1 MNLAN
6 FLVRSARTCPDNPA
20 VSLGESVWIH
30 KDRTLGWRLA
40 RTVCIALALG
50 GGLAAAAAE
59 APAVIRNRALTVGG
73 AKEVD
78 AAVKV
83 VAIDSRTVVDDKS
96 YIEVAPGQHAIEVV
110 CTARVLVGMGTVDFP
125 NTSVLTI
132 QAESGRVY
140 RLDAKV
146 TVRGDCTPVL
156 E

>member
-1 MNLAN
+1 M
-6 FLVRSARTCPDNPA
+6 
-20 VSLGESVWIH
+20 ESN
-30 KDRTLGWRLA
+30 DRTWGWRLA
-40 RTVCIALALG
+40 RTVCIALAWG

-59 APAVIRNRALTVGG
+59 PPAVIRNRALTVGG
-73 AKEVD
+73 GKEVD

-83 VAIDSRTVVDDKS
+83 VAIDSRPVVDEKS
-96 YIEVAPGQHAIEVV
+96 TIEVASGQHLIEVV

-132 QAESGRVY
+132 QAESGREY

-146 TVRGDCTPVL
+146 TVRGDCAPVL